1 MSPIALDASASPPLH
16 ARLLLLVYELLFSVT
31 TSFLLTFA
39 LLPVLDLHPAPLLV
53 LRVTG
58 LFTVAVFVLLDVLF
72 EMARRHR
79 FANIPTGSPEFVRKC
94 SAGDAEAGWP
104 PEKVEGMECTAA

>member
-1 MSPIALDASASPPLH
+1 MSLIALDANAPHPLH
-16 ARLLLLVYELLFSVT
+16 ARLLLLAYELLFSVT

-58 LFTVAVFVLLDVLF
+58 LFTVAIFVLLDVLV
-72 EMARRHR
+72 ETARRHR
-79 FANIPTGSPEFVRKC
+79 SANIPTNSPKFVQRS